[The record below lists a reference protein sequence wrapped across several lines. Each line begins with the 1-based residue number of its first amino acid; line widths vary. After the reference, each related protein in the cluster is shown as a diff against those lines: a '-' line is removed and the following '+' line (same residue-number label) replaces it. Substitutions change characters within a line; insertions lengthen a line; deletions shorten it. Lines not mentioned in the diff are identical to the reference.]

1 MLFTELPLKAVW
13 RFFEIESDFV
23 YGVRCRSRHSVSKG
37 PLVETHSVIKAKCKH
52 FANNHFVCFSSQNL
66 PYGGAS
72 DFVLRG
78 SSPYNPKNN
87 KKSKVDKSTLD
98 FLVRWKGLEPPTYW
112 FVAAWI
118 CIKYAENGCFKPFLL
133 YKICPQVYLDLYN

>member
-112 FVAAWI
+112 FVASHSI
-118 CIKYAENGCFKPFLL
+118 QLSYQRIYVLHVFVLR
-133 YKICPQVYLDLYN
+133 